1 MGAKWNSMIIMVFV
15 VTMVI
20 AMENVNGETKAQC
33 HEDCI
38 LGCATTGRI
47 PITCLQNC
55 YRRCPG
61 KPRRTLGHH
70 FSEGK
75 KKIKI

>member
-61 KPRRTLGHH
+61 KPRRTLV
-70 FSEGK
+70 EAQK
-75 KKIKI
+75 

>member
-1 MGAKWNSMIIMVFV
+1 MGAKWNSMIIMVLV

-20 AMENVNGETKAQC
+20 AMENVNGETRAQC

-38 LGCATTGRI
+38 TGCATTGTI
-47 PITCLQNC
+47 PIKCLQNC
-55 YRRCPG
+55 YRRCPGG

-70 FSEGK
+70 FSEVEAQT
-75 KKIKI
+75 